1 MDENNGCCTLSS
13 VPKWLVIAIGLLLA
27 LFLVFGVAIKYQDLT
42 DRLSGKATTNTMS
55 FTAEGKVKATP
66 DLATVNLGVVT
77 QGKTSGE
84 VQSENS
90 KKINK
95 IIEFIKQQGIS
106 KDDIST
112 TQFTI
117 TPIYNYNN
125 GKNDITGYESRQT
138 VTVLLRGVDKSNEA
152 LGIIIAKST
161 EQGVNE
167 ISNVSLSFD
176 DPENLRQRAREQAVE
191 KAKVR
196 ALELAKASGVKLGR
210 ILSVNQSGS
219 NFPQATP
226 YGAYGMG
233 GGYGAMGSSAS
244 PNVEPGMQDIIE
256 SMTLT
261 FELK

>member
-1 MDENNGCCTLSS
+1 MEENNGCCVASS
-13 VPKWLVIAIGLLLA
+13 VPKWLVVSVGVFLIVFLAFGILLK
-27 LFLVFGVAIKYQDLT
+27 FEDLS
-42 DRLSGKATTNTMS
+42 DRMSGKVTTNTMS

-66 DLATVNLGVVT
+66 DLAVVNLGVVT
-77 QGKTSGE
+77 QGATSGE

-90 KKINK
+90 GKINK
-95 IIEFIKQQGIS
+95 IVDFLKQQGIA
-106 KDDIST
+106 KEEIST

-125 GKNDITGYESRQT
+125 GKNEITGYESRQT
-138 VTVLLRGVDKSNEA
+138 VTVRLHGVDKSNET
-152 LGIIIAKST
+152 LGKIISEST
-161 EQGVNE
+161 KQGVNE

-176 DPENLRQRAREQAVE
+176 DPENLRQKAREQAVE

-196 ALELAKASGVKLGR
+196 AQELAKASGVKLGR
-210 ILSVNQSGS
+210 IISVNQSGS
-219 NFPQATP
+219 NTP
-226 YGAYGMG
+226 EASPYPMYAMG
-233 GGYGAMGSSAS
+233 GGFGGGGSAS

>member
-1 MDENNGCCTLSS
+1 MNENNGCCMASN
-13 VPKWLVIAIGLLLA
+13 VPKWLVVSLGVLLMI
-27 LFLVFGVAIKYQDLT
+27 FLVFGAAVKYQDLS
-42 DRLSGKATTNTMS
+42 DRMSGKVTTNTMS
-55 FTAEGKVKATP
+55 FTAEGKVKAVP

-117 TPIYNYNN
+117 TPMYNYTN
-125 GKNDITGYESRQT
+125 GKNEITGYESRQT
-138 VTVLLRGVDKSNEA
+138 ITVLLRGIDKSNDA
-152 LGIIIAKST
+152 LGVIISKAT

-167 ISNVSLSFD
+167 ITNVSLSFD
-176 DPENLRQRAREQAVE
+176 DPDNLRQKAREQAVE
-191 KAKVR
+191 KAKARAQELAR
-196 ALELAKASGVKLGR
+196 ALGVKIGR
-210 ILSVNQSGS
+210 ILSVTQSGS
-219 NFPQATP
+219 NTPQPSP
-226 YGAYGMG
+226 YMGYGMG
-233 GGYGAMGSSAS
+233 GGYGGGSSAS
-244 PNVEPGMQDIIE
+244 PNVEPGTQDIIE